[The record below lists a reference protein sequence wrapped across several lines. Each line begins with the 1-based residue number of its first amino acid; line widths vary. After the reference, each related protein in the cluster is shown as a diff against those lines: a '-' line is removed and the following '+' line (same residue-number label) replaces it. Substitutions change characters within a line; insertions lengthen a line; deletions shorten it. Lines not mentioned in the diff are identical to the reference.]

1 MEELNKIEF
10 TAEDRNIIRFCV
22 EESLK
27 REKSEGDETRA
38 WILEPIYEKLKNLR
52 QKELKNGTS
61 EDSIFL

>member
-10 TAEDRNIIRFCV
+10 TAEDRNIIRFCI

-38 WILEPIYEKLKNLR
+38 WILEPIYKKLISLH
-52 QKELKNGTS
+52 QILVL
-61 EDSIFL
+61 IYF